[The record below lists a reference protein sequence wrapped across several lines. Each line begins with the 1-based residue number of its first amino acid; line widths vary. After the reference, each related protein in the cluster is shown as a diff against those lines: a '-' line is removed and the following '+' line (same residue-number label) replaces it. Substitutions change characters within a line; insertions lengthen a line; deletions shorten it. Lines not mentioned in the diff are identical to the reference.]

1 MALATACPRCHTRF
15 RVVPDQLKIRRGLV
29 RCGSCQHVFS
39 GIDFLRYVE
48 EEPHPPAGS
57 AGAAPRG
64 PATLTRIDTE
74 PTAPRTSDGAVT
86 APVGWRATEPPSD
99 TDGNADGVAGAR
111 AESDAGRSL
120 ESSVES
126 SVESPDEPLAE
137 PAAEPP
143 AEPPAGPPAEPH
155 TEPPAEPPITAPAR
169 TRAAPRPAA
178 SARRHAP
185 VESEAV
191 DFFAP
196 TSRAGGFSS
205 RGSVFAAA
213 ACLVLAVLLPLQLT
227 LVARDWLP
235 AWLPATRP
243 ALTALS
249 ELTGLTLQ
257 PPRHL
262 DALTLESFDLKV
274 GAAPGLLSM
283 NALVRNQAPFA
294 VRWPAMELSLTDA
307 AGALIVRKV
316 LIPGDYLA
324 PARLAA
330 GLPGSV
336 EQPVSV
342 TLEALDLQP
351 IGYSV
356 KLFYP

>member
-48 EEPHPPAGS
+48 EEARPSASS

-74 PTAPRTSDGAVT
+74 PTGPRTGDGVVT
-86 APVGWRATEPPSD
+86 APEDWRKTEPPSD
-99 TDGNADGVAGAR
+99 TDTKAEEATGRFDESAAEPP
-111 AESDAGRSL
+111 AESS
-120 ESSVES
+120 
-126 SVESPDEPLAE
+126 
-137 PAAEPP
+137 AEPP
-143 AEPPAGPPAEPH
+143 AEPPV
-155 TEPPAEPPITAPAR
+155 EPPTTAPAGL
-169 TRAAPRPAA
+169 RAARRPAA
-178 SARRHAP
+178 PARRPAP

-227 LVARDWLP
+227 LAARDWLT

-249 ELTGLTLQ
+249 EFTGLALE
-257 PPRHL
+257 PPRYL

-274 GAAPGLLSM
+274 GATPGLLNM

-316 LIPGDYLA
+316 LMPGDYLA
-324 PARLAA
+324 PARLAT

-336 EQPVSV
+336 EQPLSV

-351 IGYSV
+351 IGYNV